1 MGAPFLAPQMAGL
14 WARLARACH
23 MLRRA
28 SRLILTVALFG
39 SLAGCSSGGEH
50 PEALLVFAA
59 ASLADAMDEIE
70 EAFETRSGVEVAV
83 SYGAS
88 QMLAQ
93 QIARGAPADM
103 FISAGESPV
112 EFLSGRGLLEPA
124 VTNLLTNRLVLVVRP
139 EVASDITSMDLLNAP
154 VVERVAIADPE
165 LAPAGRYARDS
176 LTRLGLWDGLQRKLV
191 FGPDVRATL
200 AYVESGNADA
210 ALVYATDARAGRN
223 IEILDVVPADS
234 YPRIV
239 YPVAVVR
246 REEQGAAAIEFLDY
260 VRSAAARA
268 IFVKHG
274 FEALD

>member
-1 MGAPFLAPQMAGL
+1 
-14 WARLARACH
+14 
-23 MLRRA
+23 
-28 SRLILTVALFG
+28 
-39 SLAGCSSGGEH
+39 
-50 PEALLVFAA
+50 
-59 ASLADAMDEIE
+59 MDEIE

-139 EVASDITSMDLLNAP
+139 AVASDITSMDLLNAP

-223 IEILDVVPADS
+223 IEVLDVVPADS

-246 REEQGAAAIEFLDY
+246 MEEQRAATIEFLDFL
-260 VRSAAARA
+260 RSAAARA

-274 FEALD
+274 FEALH